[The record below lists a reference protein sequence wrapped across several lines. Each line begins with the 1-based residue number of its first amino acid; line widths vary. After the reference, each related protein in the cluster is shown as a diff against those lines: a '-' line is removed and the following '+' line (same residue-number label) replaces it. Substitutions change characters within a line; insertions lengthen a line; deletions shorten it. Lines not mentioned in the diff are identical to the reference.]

1 MPIPENQA
9 NDDNA
14 TSTGSN
20 SGSPLNT
27 AQQGVVD
34 QTAGT
39 NTTASKNIGGS
50 GNAQSNANTGSASAP
65 GRRLKN
71 PLASLAS
78 HNYQI
83 SLYMITPDAYDAFTA
98 SGRTDIDALQTDGA
112 GGAFLIAQSG
122 GINNNNA
129 KRAPGFEF
137 DYYID
142 NLEITQMVSGKASG
156 TATNISEMSFTI
168 TEPYGFSFIT
178 KLKDASEA
186 LQSYTADL
194 GYSKGTLRNPSKQFF
209 VLGINFLGYDINGT
223 PCIWSNNT

>member
-1 MPIPENQA
+1 MPVDQNQV
-9 NDDNA
+9 NDDGSLSA
-14 TSTGSN
+14 GSN
-20 SGSPLNT
+20 PGSPLNT

-71 PLASLAS
+71 PLGSLAS
-78 HNYQI
+78 YNYQV

-98 SGRTDIDALQTDGA
+98 SGRNDVEALQTDGA

-142 NLEITQMVSGKASG
+142 NLEISQWLDK
-156 TATNISEMSFTI
+156 N
-168 TEPYGFSFIT
+168 P
-178 KLKDASEA
+178 L
-186 LQSYTADL
+186 L
-194 GYSKGTLRNPSKQFF
+194 SKICKR
-209 VLGINFLGYDINGT
+209 V
-223 PCIWSNNT
+223 